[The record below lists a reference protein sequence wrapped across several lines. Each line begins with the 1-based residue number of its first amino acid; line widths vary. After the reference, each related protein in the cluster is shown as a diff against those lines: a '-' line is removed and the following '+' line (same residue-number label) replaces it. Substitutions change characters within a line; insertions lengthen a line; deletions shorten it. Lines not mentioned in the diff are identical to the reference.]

1 MNFARSI
8 GLIAVAAA
16 IWVCRAD
23 PSHAMNVSGMPAIAI
38 APVITTEGYGGQ
50 VAVPLYM
57 PFIDLNTGFTTF
69 NLTHSFKADGVNFNG
84 KLRLGTV
91 PLYLSVFPFR
101 NGFHI
106 DAGIDINQN
115 RASVTGDL
123 PAGSSVIYNGQ
134 SYTVPNTVTALEL
147 SSAYGSTHY
156 NAVAPYVGIGYGNPF
171 EGGPWTFQISLG
183 AMFQGGSHVSLT
195 GDDSFLPPP
204 ARVQVKQEEVSDAGI
219 INHDLNF
226 LRVIPLLNI
235 GIYYRF

>member
-1 MNFARSI
+1 MS
-8 GLIAVAAA
+8 
-16 IWVCRAD
+16 
-23 PSHAMNVSGMPAIAI
+23 VSGIPAIAI

-57 PFIDLNTGFTTF
+57 PLIDLNTGFTTF

-91 PLYLSVFPFR
+91 PLYLSVFPYGK
-101 NGFHI
+101 GFHI
-106 DAGIDINQN
+106 DAGIDINEN

-156 NAVAPYVGIGYGNPF
+156 NTVAPYVGIGYGNPF

-183 AMFQGGSHVSLT
+183 AMFQGGSRVSLSAN
-195 GDDSFLPPP
+195 DSALPPP
-204 ARVQVKQEEVSDAGI
+204 DRAQVKQEEVKDAGI

-226 LRVIPLLNI
+226 LKVIPLLNI